1 LPPAEFPIKGSLLK
15 NAVSVVWE
23 GTRPY
28 LCGEFYGLFLA
39 RQKNGIYPLVVL
51 PFFAE
56 NGSAVQGCDANAAEQ
71 SAAAW
76 LKKGKQKKQQSMA
89 AKTDNFQSPD
99 YFNVDELLTDEQ
111 KLVRES
117 VRNYVK
123 KEISPII
130 EDYAQRAEFPQQ
142 IVKQMGELGVFGPT
156 IPEQYGGGGLDYI
169 SYGLMMQELERG
181 DSGVRSTASVQGSL
195 VMFPIYQYGSEEQRN
210 KYLPK
215 LASGEWLGC
224 FGLTEPNHG
233 SDPSSML
240 TNIKDAGDHVLLN
253 GAKMWISNAPFSQVA
268 VVWAKDE
275 AGDIRGLVVER
286 GMEGFSTPTTHGKW
300 SLRASATGELV
311 FDNVKVP
318 KENIFP
324 NVKGLKGPLGCLTKA
339 RYGIAWGAIGA
350 AMDCYH
356 IALEYSKERVQ
367 FGKPIGGFQLQ
378 QKKLAEMVT
387 EITKAQL
394 LNWRLGVLM
403 NEGKVT
409 PQQVSMAKRNAC
421 EVATNICRDARQM
434 LGGMGITGE
443 YPVMRHM
450 MNLESVITYEGTHDI
465 HLLIT
470 GMDVTGL
477 NAFK

>member
-1 LPPAEFPIKGSLLK
+1 
-15 NAVSVVWE
+15 
-23 GTRPY
+23 
-28 LCGEFYGLFLA
+28 
-39 RQKNGIYPLVVL
+39 
-51 PFFAE
+51 
-56 NGSAVQGCDANAAEQ
+56 
-71 SAAAW
+71 
-76 LKKGKQKKQQSMA
+76 MA
-89 AKTDNFQSPD
+89 TDQFTSPD
-99 YFNVDELLTDEQ
+99 YFLVDELLTDEH
-111 KLVRES
+111 KLIRET

-130 EDYAQRAEFPQQ
+130 EDYAQRAEFPEQ
-142 IVKQMGELGVFGPT
+142 IVAQLGDLGCFGPT
-156 IPEQYGGGGLDYI
+156 VPVEYGGGGLDYI

-195 VMFPIYQYGSEEQRN
+195 VMFPIYAYGSEEQKQ

-224 FGLTEPNHG
+224 FGLTEPDHG
-233 SDPSSML
+233 SNPAGML
-240 TNIKDAGDHVLLN
+240 TNFKDAGDHVILN
-253 GAKMWISNAPFSQVA
+253 GAKMWISNAPFAQVA

-286 GMEGFSTPTTHGKW
+286 GMEGFTTPTTHGKW

-324 NVKGLKGPLGCLTKA
+324 TIKGLKGPLGCLTKA
-339 RYGIAWGAIGA
+339 RYGIAWGALGA
-350 AMDCYH
+350 AMDCYDT
-356 IALEYSKERVQ
+356 ALRYSKEREQ
-367 FGKPIGGFQLQ
+367 FGRPIGGFQLQ
-378 QKKLAEMVT
+378 QKKLAEMIT

-403 NEGKVT
+403 SEGRAT
-409 PQQVSMAKRNAC
+409 PQQVSMAKRNSC
-421 EVATNICRDARQM
+421 EIATNIARDARQM

-443 YPVMRHM
+443 YSIMRHM
-450 MNLESVITYEGTHDI
+450 MNLESVITYEGTHDV

>member
-1 LPPAEFPIKGSLLK
+1 
-15 NAVSVVWE
+15 
-23 GTRPY
+23 
-28 LCGEFYGLFLA
+28 
-39 RQKNGIYPLVVL
+39 
-51 PFFAE
+51 
-56 NGSAVQGCDANAAEQ
+56 
-71 SAAAW
+71 
-76 LKKGKQKKQQSMA
+76 MA
-89 AKTDNFQSPD
+89 ARTDLFTSPD
-99 YFNVDELLTDEQ
+99 YFNVDELLTEEH
-111 KLVRES
+111 KLIRES
-117 VRNYVK
+117 VRSYVK

-142 IVKQMGELGVFGPT
+142 IVKQLGDLGCFGPT
-156 IPEQYGGGGLDYI
+156 VPMEYGGGGLDYI

-195 VMFPIYQYGSEEQRN
+195 VMFPIYQYGSEEQRK

-224 FGLTEPNHG
+224 FGLTEPDHG

-240 TNIKDAGDHVLLN
+240 TNIKDAGDHVILN

-268 VVWAKDE
+268 VVWAKNE
-275 AGDIRGLVVER
+275 AGEIQGLIVER

-318 KENIFP
+318 KENILP

-339 RYGIAWGAIGA
+339 RYGIAWGVIGA
-350 AMDCYH
+350 AMDCYDT
-356 IALEYSKERVQ
+356 ALRYSKEREQ
-367 FGKPIGGFQLQ
+367 FGRPIGGFQLQ
-378 QKKLAEMVT
+378 QKKLAEMIT